1 MGMVAEMMEVAGEP
15 NSSKWTSVIVTAMM
29 SVGKVGG
36 GRGMHIL
43 CGGNGSGGRYGGD
56 VREVVA
62 AVW

>member
-1 MGMVAEMMEVAGEP
+1 MDIVAEMREVADER
-15 NSSKWTSVIVTAMM
+15 NSSVIVGSMI

-43 CGGNGSGGRYGGD
+43 CGGNGSDGRCGGD
-56 VREVVA
+56 MREVVA